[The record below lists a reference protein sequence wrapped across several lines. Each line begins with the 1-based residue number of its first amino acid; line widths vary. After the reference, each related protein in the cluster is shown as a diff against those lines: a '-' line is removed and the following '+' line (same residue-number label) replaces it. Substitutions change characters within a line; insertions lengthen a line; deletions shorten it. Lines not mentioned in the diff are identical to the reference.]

1 MARTFIVPMV
11 PPVNASKKGTAED
24 PWRPKYMREL
34 GLGYT
39 NGITFRYWSMYDAIG
54 SDAAMDTLASQPD
67 VHEITPGTSI
77 PANKRNQ
84 IANWLAKRNITDADL
99 TLQGDALIAE
109 LRRICLLVQ
118 SRETAQERATIFSD
132 ITGRRWR

>member
-1 MARTFIVPMV
+1 MARTFIVPII
-11 PPVNASKKGTAED
+11 PPANAQKKGTTLD

-34 GLGYT
+34 GLGFT
-39 NGITFRYWSMYDAIG
+39 NTTSFRYWMLLEATG

-84 IANWLAKRNITDADL
+84 IANWLTKRGITDADL

-109 LRRICLLVQ
+109 LRRICALAQ
-118 SRETAQERATIFSD
+118 SSETEQDRVAIFSD
-132 ITGRRWR
+132 MTGL